1 VINRLVSTFRFKETV
16 IPSGARDL
24 QSAAVRK
31 TGNYYRRVI
40 AMIRNCRTVAATV
53 LLAVLIVGDRSP
65 ASAQM
70 WLPTAVKVADHL
82 EVSVEGFA
90 GPASGVQVVVQRLN
104 KKTSEYEPISR
115 SVTDGAGI
123 AHFQDLERGKY
134 ALSTQMARDNDSV
147 DIVVTKNVEPPLEVK
162 LTLHWPAREVVH
174 ARHLQGSLVSFA
186 DGSDPSITLEGI
198 RLTLLEGYSGREIG
212 AQATASDGGF
222 AFEGLS
228 PGLYFLHVE
237 ESADS
242 GIVRSWGR
250 HDLKGDIPIAL
261 DPINAAAPDVI
272 KLRISTCFDCGYGM
286 MYKATR

>member
-1 VINRLVSTFRFKETV
+1 LAAIRR
-16 IPSGARDL
+16 ARRYGGVL
-24 QSAAVRK
+24 
-31 TGNYYRRVI
+31 
-40 AMIRNCRTVAATV
+40 AMTRSLRIVAAPV
-53 LLAVLIVGDRSP
+53 WLAVLIVGAPSL
-65 ASAQM
+65 ASAQL
-70 WLPTAVKVADHL
+70 WLPTAIKVADHF

-90 GPASGVQVVVQRLN
+90 GPVPGIQVVVQRLN
-104 KKTSEYEPISR
+104 KKNNEYEPISH

-147 DIVVTKNVEPPLEVK
+147 DIIVTKNGHPPIEGK

-174 ARHLQGSLVSFA
+174 ARRLQGSLVSFA
-186 DGSDPSITLEGI
+186 DGSDPSLPLEGL

-222 AFEGLS
+222 AFQGLT

-237 ESADS
+237 EIADS
-242 GIVRSWGR
+242 GIIRPWGR
-250 HDLKGDIPIAL
+250 QDLTGDIPIAL
-261 DPINAAAPDVI
+261 DPTNAAAPDAI

-286 MYKATR
+286 MYKAIQ